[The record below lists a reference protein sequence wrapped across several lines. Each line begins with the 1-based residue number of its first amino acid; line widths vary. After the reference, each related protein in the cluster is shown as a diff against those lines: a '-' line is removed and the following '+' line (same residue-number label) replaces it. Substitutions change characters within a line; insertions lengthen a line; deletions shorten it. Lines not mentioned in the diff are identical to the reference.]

1 MMRFHKSLFAIFSL
15 LCFFMAIPSTAGQ
28 FDGPPVLDTEGRP
41 LQRDAEYFIKPAIT
55 DVAGNL
61 TLITRKGDQ
70 CPFYVGQVPLFSQE
84 TGFGVSL
91 APYREGE
98 DTIREGRDLKFVFQV
113 FTICITGTQ
122 WKVGEAD
129 PKTGRRFVKL
139 GYDNTATGYFRIDKS
154 DLGVYNIGWCPSD
167 VPIKGRP
174 RCGSAGILIEKG
186 VRFLALD
193 GPAFPFEFVRV
204 DPVEELGSILQEKK

>member
-1 MMRFHKSLFAIFSL
+1 MMMFHKSLAIFSS
-15 LCFFMAIPSTAGQ
+15 LCFFMAISSIAQ

-41 LQRDAEYFIKPAIT
+41 LQRDVEYFIKPAIT

-70 CPFYVGQVPLFSQE
+70 CPFYVGQVPLLSQDI
-84 TGFGVSL
+84 GFGVTFTPYL
-91 APYREGE
+91 AGE
-98 DTIREGRDLKFVFQV
+98 DTIREGRDLKVVFQA
-113 FTICITGTQ
+113 FTICITSTQ

-129 PKTGRRFVKL
+129 PITGRRFVKL
-139 GYDNTATGYFRIDKS
+139 GNDDTATGYFRIDKS

-167 VPIKGRP
+167 VPIRGRP

-186 VRFLALD
+186 LRLLALD
-193 GPAFPFEFVRV
+193 GSAFPFEFVRV
-204 DPVEELGSILQEKK
+204 EIAGKKLDSIFQEKK